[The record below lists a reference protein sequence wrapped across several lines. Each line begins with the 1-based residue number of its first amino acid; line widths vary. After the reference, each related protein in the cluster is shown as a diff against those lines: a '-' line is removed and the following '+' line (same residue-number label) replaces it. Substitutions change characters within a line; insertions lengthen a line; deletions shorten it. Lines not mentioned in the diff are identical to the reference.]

1 MSTRSMIGKV
11 YNGKVKAIYCHWDGY
26 PSYTG
31 NILKTYYNN
40 DEIIDELIGLGSLSY
55 IAPRIKPNEGEE
67 HSFEC
72 PAKDVTVAYHR
83 DRGEDICI
91 REFENLTQLFDNAH
105 DSWCEFLYLWRN
117 QEWEVYD
124 ISANPI
130 KNMVYDFILK
140 NKKGE

>member
-11 YNGKVKAIYCHWDGY
+11 YDGKVKAIYCHWDGY

-31 NILKTYYNN
+31 NMLETYYNN

-83 DRGEDICI
+83 DRGEDMQFY
-91 REFENLTQLFDNAH
+91 EY
-105 DSWCEFLYLWRN
+105 DSIDKFLYEIYDSTSWIEYLYLWDN
-117 QEWEVYD
+117 GAWKVYERE
-124 ISANPI
+124 
-130 KNMVYDFILK
+130 Y
-140 NKKGE
+140 

>member
-11 YNGKVKAIYCHWDGY
+11 YDGKVKAIYCHWDGY

-31 NILKTYYNN
+31 NMLETYYNN

-83 DRGEDICI
+83 DRGEDIQVY
-91 REFENLTQLFDNAH
+91 EY
-105 DSWCEFLYLWRN
+105 DSIDKFLYEIYDTTSWIEYLYLWN
-117 QEWEVYD
+117 NGAWEVYERE
-124 ISANPI
+124 
-130 KNMVYDFILK
+130 Y
-140 NKKGE
+140 

>member
-11 YNGKVKAIYCHWDGY
+11 YDGKVKAIYCHWDGY

-31 NILKTYYNN
+31 NMLETYYNN

-83 DRGEDICI
+83 DRGEDMQVY
-91 REFENLTQLFDNAH
+91 EY
-105 DSWCEFLYLWRN
+105 DSIDKFLYEIYDTTSWIEYLYLWN
-117 QEWEVYD
+117 NGAWEVYERE
-124 ISANPI
+124 
-130 KNMVYDFILK
+130 Y
-140 NKKGE
+140 

>member
-11 YNGKVKAIYCHWDGY
+11 YDGKVKAIYCHWDGY

-31 NILKTYYNN
+31 NMLETYYNN

-83 DRGEDICI
+83 DRGEDMQVY
-91 REFENLTQLFDNAH
+91 EY
-105 DSWCEFLYLWRN
+105 DSIDKFLYEIYDATSWIEYLYLWN
-117 QEWEVYD
+117 NGAWEVYERE
-124 ISANPI
+124 
-130 KNMVYDFILK
+130 Y
-140 NKKGE
+140 

>member
-11 YNGKVKAIYCHWDGY
+11 YDGKVKAIYCHWDGY

-31 NILKTYYNN
+31 NMLETYYNN

-83 DRGEDICI
+83 DRGEDIQVY
-91 REFENLTQLFDNAH
+91 EY
-105 DSWCEFLYLWRN
+105 DSIDKFLYEIYDTTSWIEYLYLWN
-117 QEWEVYD
+117 NGAWAVYERE
-124 ISANPI
+124 
-130 KNMVYDFILK
+130 Y
-140 NKKGE
+140 

>member
-1 MSTRSMIGKV
+1 MSTRCLIAKDYGNKF
-11 YNGKVKAIYCHWDGY
+11 KAIYCHWDGY

-31 NILKTYYNN
+31 IMLYEYYK
-40 DEIIDELIGLGSLSY
+40 DDSVIDELLALGDISY
-55 IAPRIKPNEGEE
+55 LAKNIKPKPNEI
-67 HSFEC
+67 HSFEN
-72 PAKDVTVAYHR
+72 PVKDVVVAYHR

-124 ISANPI
+124 ISANPL
-130 KNMVYDFILK
+130 KNMAYDFILK
-140 NKKGE
+140 DRKGE

>member
-11 YNGKVKAIYCHWDGY
+11 YDGKVKAIYCHWDGY

-31 NILKTYYNN
+31 NILETYYNN

-83 DRGEDICI
+83 DRGEDIQFY
-91 REFENLTQLFDNAH
+91 EY
-105 DSWCEFLYLWRN
+105 DSIDKFLYEIYDSASWIEYLYLWDN
-117 QEWEVYD
+117 GAWEVYERE
-124 ISANPI
+124 
-130 KNMVYDFILK
+130 Y
-140 NKKGE
+140 

>member
-1 MSTRSMIGKV
+1 MSTRCLIIKDYGNKF
-11 YNGKVKAIYCHWDGY
+11 KAIYCHWDGY

-31 NILKTYYNN
+31 NMLDEYYK
-40 DEIIDELIGLGSLSY
+40 DDSVIDELLALGDISY
-55 IAPRIKPNEGEE
+55 LAKNVKSKSNET
-67 HSFEC
+67 HSFEN
-72 PAKDVTVAYHR
+72 PVKDVVVAYHR

-117 QEWEVYD
+117 NEWEVYE

-130 KNMVYDFILK
+130 KNMVRDLYS
-140 NKKGE
+140 

>member
-11 YNGKVKAIYCHWDGY
+11 YDGKVKAIYCHWDGY

-31 NILKTYYNN
+31 NMLETYYNN

-83 DRGEDICI
+83 DRGEDMQFY
-91 REFENLTQLFDNAH
+91 EY
-105 DSWCEFLYLWRN
+105 DSIDKFLYEMYDSTSWIEYLYLWDN
-117 QEWEVYD
+117 GAWKVYERE
-124 ISANPI
+124 
-130 KNMVYDFILK
+130 Y
-140 NKKGE
+140 

>member
-11 YNGKVKAIYCHWDGY
+11 YDGKVKAIYCHWDGY

-31 NILKTYYNN
+31 NMLETYYNN

-83 DRGEDICI
+83 DRGEDIQFY
-91 REFENLTQLFDNAH
+91 EY
-105 DSWCEFLYLWRN
+105 DSIDKFLYEIYDSTSWIEYLYLWDN
-117 QEWEVYD
+117 GAWKVYERE
-124 ISANPI
+124 
-130 KNMVYDFILK
+130 Y
-140 NKKGE
+140 